1 MPDALYDKINEIA
14 QVGIS
19 LASPEDIRSWSYG
32 EVKKPETINYRTY
45 RPEKDGLFCEKIFG
59 PEKDYECFCGKYK
72 GIKYKGIV
80 CERCGVKVTTSKV
93 RRKRMG
99 HINLAAPVA
108 HIWFFKAMPSR
119 IGALINVKASNL
131 ERVIYF
137 QDYIVIDPGKSD
149 LKERELI
156 NEEKYREMK
165 GLYGDNFK
173 AGMGA
178 EALRALLQ
186 KLELPELAG
195 NLRRELIETNSKQ
208 KQKDL
213 IKRLKT
219 VEALKESGNKPEWM
233 VLDVVPVIP
242 PDLRP
247 LVQLESG
254 NFATSDLND
263 LYRRLINRNNR
274 LKKLIDLNAP
284 EVIIRNEKRMLQ
296 QAADALFDNNRC
308 RRPVLGSRNRPLKSL
323 TDMIKGKQGRFR
335 ENLLGKRV
343 DYSARSVIVVE
354 PELKLHQC
362 GLPKKI
368 ALELFQPFVIRRLK
382 ELGMAD
388 TIKSAKKMLE
398 RKDEEVWDILEE
410 VIHKH
415 PVLLNRAPTLHR
427 MGIQAFEPVL
437 VEGNAIKIHPLVCQG
452 FNADFD
458 GDQMAVH
465 LPLSFEAQIEAHTLM
480 LSIHNIFSPAHG
492 NPIITPSQD
501 MVLGL
506 YYMTADNAQ
515 EPGEG
520 KMFSSADDVIAAY
533 SHGKLGTHAKIKV
546 LLAPHIVVYDEKGN
560 VTCGDSAS
568 PNVDWTLS
576 LDPGEYAGSAHDGFV
591 EEAAARY
598 KPFLVETT
606 PGRILFNDILPKGMP
621 FFNYAIG
628 KKQISA
634 VIAHCYKRLGR
645 IFTLRLLDDIKE
657 FGFKSATR
665 AGVSIGKDDMKSP
678 DNKQVIID
686 RAQKTVDELFKRY
699 REGVITDRERRNH
712 VIDEWT
718 HAREE
723 IGRSMMDALKNDV
736 RLGKP
741 YLNPIYMMVTSGA
754 RGSTEQVRQLAG
766 MRGLM
771 AKPGGEII
779 EAPIKAN
786 FREGLKVLE
795 YFSSTHGARKGLA
808 DTALKTADSGYL
820 TRKLADVAQTVV
832 ITEHDCGTENGV
844 DKRATFKGEKVEISL
859 AESIRGR
866 VTLDT
871 IKHPQTKETLIEKNS
886 LISAEMAAK
895 IESLGFTK
903 IRVRSGLTCDS
914 LTGVCQLCYGA
925 DLSRDELVE
934 LGTAVGIIAAQSI
947 GEPGTQLT
955 MRTFHIG
962 GAAARASMDKD
973 LRVTRGGKVRFE
985 KSLRVV
991 ENPAGEKISVSSK
1004 GEIKIVDEDGNEI
1017 EKYTVPL
1024 GATLKVEDGGTIK
1037 AGKVLCEWDPHTS
1050 PVVSEVD
1057 GRVVYDDLIEGRTFK
1072 EDVDPTTKQK
1082 AKVVIEHKGDL
1093 HPQLRLED
1101 KSGEVIAYYPLPEK
1115 ATILIADGAK
1125 VRAGQILAKTV
1136 REIGGTQDITGG
1148 LPRVTELLEA
1158 RRPKD
1163 PAYIT
1168 KIDGVVEITEDKKR
1182 GKRNIVVKSESGE
1195 VAEHA
1200 IPSNRVIKVRTGDR
1214 VKAGEP
1220 LTEGSRVPQDVLE
1233 IQGKEA
1239 VQEYLL
1245 GEVQKV
1251 YRSQN
1256 VGINDKHI
1264 EIIVSQMLRKVRIA
1278 NEGNTN
1284 FLRGTVVDRA
1294 DVIREN
1300 RRVMEEGGKP
1310 AAFKPLLLG
1319 ITKASLQSDSF
1330 LSSASFQETTKVLTE
1345 AAISG
1350 KKDTLG
1356 GLKENIILGHRIPAG
1371 SGFSYYHQ
1379 MNIKY
1384 AQPMPAPA
1392 PEGEAAGAAA
1402 S

>member
-1 MPDALYDKINEIA
+1 M
-14 QVGIS
+14 
-19 LASPEDIRSWSYG
+19 
-32 EVKKPETINYRTY
+32 
-45 RPEKDGLFCEKIFG
+45 
-59 PEKDYECFCGKYK
+59 
-72 GIKYKGIV
+72 
-80 CERCGVKVTTSKV
+80 
-93 RRKRMG
+93 
-99 HINLAAPVA
+99 
-108 HIWFFKAMPSR
+108 
-119 IGALINVKASNL
+119 
-131 ERVIYF
+131 
-137 QDYIVIDPGKSD
+137 
-149 LKERELI
+149 
-156 NEEKYREMK
+156 
-165 GLYGDNFK
+165 
-173 AGMGA
+173 
-178 EALRALLQ
+178 
-186 KLELPELAG
+186 
-195 NLRRELIETNSKQ
+195 
-208 KQKDL
+208 
-213 IKRLKT
+213 
-219 VEALKESGNKPEWM
+219 
-233 VLDVVPVIP
+233 
-242 PDLRP
+242 
-247 LVQLESG
+247 
-254 NFATSDLND
+254 
-263 LYRRLINRNNR
+263 
-274 LKKLIDLNAP
+274 
-284 EVIIRNEKRMLQ
+284 
-296 QAADALFDNNRC
+296 
-308 RRPVLGSRNRPLKSL
+308 
-323 TDMIKGKQGRFR
+323 
-335 ENLLGKRV
+335 
-343 DYSARSVIVVE
+343 
-354 PELKLHQC
+354 
-362 GLPKKI
+362 PKKI

-515 EPGEG
+515 EKGEG
-520 KMFSSADDVIAAY
+520 KLFSSAEEVIAAY

-546 LLAPHIVVYDEKGN
+546 LLAPHIVVYDEKGG
-560 VTCGDSAS
+560 VIAS
-568 PNVDWTLS
+568 DKDRPTVDWTMA
-576 LDPGEYAGSAHDGFV
+576 LDPAEYAGWAHDDFMT
-591 EEAAARY
+591 EAAETR
-598 KPFLVETT
+598 KPFIVETT

-621 FFNYAIG
+621 YFNYAIG

-645 IFTLRLLDDIKE
+645 IQTLRLLDDIKE

-678 DNKQVIID
+678 ENKQTIID
-686 RAQKTVDELFKRY
+686 RAQKVVDDLSKRY

-723 IGRSMMDALKNDV
+723 IGRSMMEALKHDI
-736 RLGKP
+736 RGGKP
-741 YLNPIYMMVTSGA
+741 YLNPIFMMVTSGA

-832 ITEHDCGTENGV
+832 ISRHDCGTENGV
-844 DKRATFKGEKVEISL
+844 DKRATFKGEKVEIAL

-871 IKHPQTKETLIEKNS
+871 IKHPQTKETLIEKNT
-886 LISAEMAAK
+886 LISTEMAAK

-903 IRVRSGLTCDS
+903 IRVRSGLTCES
-914 LTGVCQLCYGA
+914 LEGICQLCYGA
-925 DLSRDELVE
+925 DLSRDEIVE

-962 GAAARASMDKD
+962 GTVTRTSMDKD
-973 LRVTRGGKVRFE
+973 IKVTRSGKVVFDRA
-985 KSLRVV
+985 LRVV

-1004 GEIKIVDEDGNEI
+1004 GEVKIVDDGGNEI
-1017 EKYTVPL
+1017 EKYVVPL
-1024 GATLKVEDGGTIK
+1024 GSVLRVEDGASIK
-1037 AGKVLCEWDPHTS
+1037 AGKVLCEWDPHST
-1050 PVVSEVD
+1050 PIISESD
-1057 GRVVYDDLIEGRTFK
+1057 GTAIYDDLIEGRTYK
-1072 EDVDPTTKQK
+1072 EDLDPATKQK

-1093 HPQLRLED
+1093 HPQLRIENKKGD
-1101 KSGEVIAYYPLPEK
+1101 VVAYYPLPEK
-1115 ATILIADGAK
+1115 GTILIADGAK

-1168 KIDGVVEITEDKKR
+1168 KIDGTVEITEDKKR
-1182 GKRNIVVKSESGE
+1182 GKRNIVVKSDTGE
-1195 VAEHA
+1195 IAEHA

-1220 LTEGSRVPQDVLE
+1220 LTEGSRVPTDILE

-1264 EIIVSQMLRKVRIA
+1264 EIIVSQMLSKVRVS

-1284 FLRGTVVDRA
+1284 FMRGTVVDRTE
-1294 DVIREN
+1294 VIREN
-1300 RRVMEEGGKP
+1300 MRVQEEGGKP
-1310 AAFKPLLLG
+1310 AQFKPLLLG
-1319 ITKASLQSDSF
+1319 ITKASLQSESF

-1345 AAISG
+1345 AAIAG
-1350 KKDTLG
+1350 KRDFLH

-1371 SGFSYYHQ
+1371 SGFGIYHQ
-1379 MNIKY
+1379 MQIKY
-1384 AQPMPAPA
+1384 AQPLPAVT
-1392 PEGEAAGAAA
+1392 EEESGGAKAA